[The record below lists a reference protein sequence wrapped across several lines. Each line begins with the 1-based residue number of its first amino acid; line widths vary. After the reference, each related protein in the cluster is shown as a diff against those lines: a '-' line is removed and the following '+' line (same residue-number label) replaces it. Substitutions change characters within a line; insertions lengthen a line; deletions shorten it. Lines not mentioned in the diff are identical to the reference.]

1 MNNLENDTNDAEVQ
15 KTDTIKDNT
24 LLDQENNVFLEDDDE
39 TDGVF
44 IEIKKFVKDLIVT
57 VLVVLFIITFIV
69 QPTTVDGQSM
79 MPTLYNQ
86 DQLLLDKVS
95 HWVIGYRRDDIIVF
109 PYMYEENK
117 YYIKRI
123 IGLPGETINI
133 KNGSVYVNEQ
143 RLDEPLD
150 LDEIEEIGSTIFP
163 VTVPQ
168 GSYFVLGDNRNH
180 SKDSRFTDVG
190 FINEKDILGKA
201 FWRVFPFQRFGGLK

>member
-1 MNNLENDTNDAEVQ
+1 MNNIDNDIKETKTNDLLEEQ
-15 KTDTIKDNT
+15 K
-24 LLDQENNVFLEDDDE
+24 ESMFLEDDDD

-44 IEIKKFVKDLIVT
+44 NEIKKFVKDLIVT

-109 PYMYEENK
+109 PYLYEENK

-123 IGLPGETINI
+123 IGMPGEIINI
-133 KNGSVYVNEQ
+133 ENGYVYVNEQ
-143 RLDEPLD
+143 RLDEPLN
-150 LDEIEEIGSTIFP
+150 LDEIEEFGSTIFP
-163 VTVPQ
+163 VTVPKD
-168 GSYFVLGDNRNH
+168 SYFVLGDNRNH

-190 FINEKDILGKA
+190 FIKEKDILGKA